1 MFCQTANQH
10 SAHCYYDPSHLLVAK
25 RAVHLSFVCRL
36 GILPEETYLY
46 ISPYVALTYL
56 VLTLCVILPTP
67 RGMDAFRKDEH
78 EMDSSRF
85 DDLTKALATAQRNG
99 NGAATG
105 PQRPAAPTIGEP
117 APDFSLPDLAG
128 QTVSLSDFRGA
139 RSSPIP
145 SSIRGRSLDRI
156 VPDPTGD
163 TMQEIGARVRLRDLV
178 GGAR

>member
-1 MFCQTANQH
+1 ME
-10 SAHCYYDPSHLLVAK
+10 PSK
-25 RAVHLSFVCRL
+25 F
-36 GILPEETYLY
+36 
-46 ISPYVALTYL
+46 
-56 VLTLCVILPTP
+56 
-67 RGMDAFRKDEH
+67 DE
-78 EMDSSRF
+78 
-85 DDLTKALATAQRNG
+85 LTKALATSTSRRQALKTI
-99 NGAATG
+99 AAT
-105 PQRPAAPTIGEP
+105 TIG
-117 APDFSLPDLAG
+117 SLPDLAG

>member
-1 MFCQTANQH
+1 M
-10 SAHCYYDPSHLLVAK
+10 
-25 RAVHLSFVCRL
+25 
-36 GILPEETYLY
+36 Y

-78 EMDSSRF
+78 EMDSSRC
-85 DDLTKALATAQRNG
+85 
-99 NGAATG
+99 
-105 PQRPAAPTIGEP
+105 
-117 APDFSLPDLAG
+117 LPDLAG